1 MSLNRPYRSVYRNNS
16 VFDFE
21 DEFGSDP
28 LLRRYGVS
36 PTVSRSYEVQAE
48 VAAARRLN
56 AEAELAQAQAEEE
69 AKLAPLRAVS
79 EQFRVINDLTS
90 QRSKLEEDARRR
102 TAEANINELLPKAA
116 TSMDVDR
123 LVAENADVVL
133 SPAQMERINFA
144 KQKFIERDKA
154 DLRTKLPGVM
164 SPEDV
169 DKWELWA
176 AERQLLG
183 DAEVKTMLDIWRGVA
198 AKKGSAMKGLT
209 QLGAQSMPVTRQG
222 EFDVARAENIVETLG
237 RTDIRT
243 LSAAQR
249 GLQQQLANID
259 DPESPEAT
267 ALQADLTN
275 INRQIASVANRSDQ
289 QTTRA
294 ALDLQSLGGNPE
306 AIDED
311 LQGILGIKKPA
322 PAPAP
327 TEPAP
332 AAPTQAPTAAASAP
346 TPTEQKPISLEEE
359 IAQAAEADRR
369 ERTLRSVQPKL
380 EARRAEKESR
390 IAKAENRAKRKTL
403 IDERERLNKAITD
416 AGLGEETDVVKR
428 AKARIAEINQELGE

>member
-133 SPAQMERINFA
+133 SPAQMERINFT

-198 AKKGSAMKGLT
+198 TKKGAAMKGLS
-209 QLGAQSMPVTRQG
+209 QLGAQSMPVTPKG

-275 INRQIASVANRSDQ
+275 INRQIANVANRSDQ

-294 ALDLQSLGGNPE
+294 ALDLQSLGGSPE

-322 PAPAP
+322 PTPTP

-332 AAPTQAPTAAASAP
+332 AQAPTAAASAP
-346 TPTEQKPISLEEE
+346 TPTEKEPISLEEE
-359 IAQAAEADRR
+359 IKQAAEADRR

-380 EARRAEKESR
+380 DARKAERESR
-390 IAKAENRAKRKTL
+390 IAKAESRAKRKTL
-403 IDERERLNKAITD
+403 IDEREKLNKAITD
-416 AGLGEETDVVKR
+416 AGLGEETDVIKR